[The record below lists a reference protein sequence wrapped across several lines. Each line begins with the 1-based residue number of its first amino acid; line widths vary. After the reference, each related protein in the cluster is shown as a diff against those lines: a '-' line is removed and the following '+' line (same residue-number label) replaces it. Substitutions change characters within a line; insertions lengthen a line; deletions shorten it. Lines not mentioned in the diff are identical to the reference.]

1 MGWVKMVRRGGGP
14 SPESSLPLAYVVVE
28 EVEGDA
34 GRPDSGE
41 GVRFFLTVYGS
52 WSG

>member
-1 MGWVKMVRRGGGP
+1 MGRVQMARRGGGP
-14 SPESSLPLAYVVVE
+14 SAASMVLAHVVVE